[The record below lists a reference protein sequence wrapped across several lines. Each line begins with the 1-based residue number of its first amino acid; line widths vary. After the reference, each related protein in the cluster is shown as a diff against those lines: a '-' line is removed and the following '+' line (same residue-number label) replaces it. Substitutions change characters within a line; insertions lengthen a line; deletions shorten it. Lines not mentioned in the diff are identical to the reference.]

1 MTNRV
6 LLALL
11 MVVYLSIMCLA
22 EETMP
27 GQPEM
32 GYGSAEKYITREVKT
47 ITFGNIIDGTMT
59 YIVVPKKLMYGDSA
73 PVVVQLHGSM
83 LIGPEIYWETI
94 MHLAY
99 QGCIIIHPQFN
110 KSFPMV
116 IQDTD
121 QNDVM
126 ARAIDSVNKALK
138 AVAKHVRKDRIFL
151 YGHSLGGL
159 MAMCW
164 EGKGGC
170 KVAGRVLAN
179 PNVDPNCNAG
189 ALQPKI
195 KVLDYQNLGKK
206 LTGPVIIL
214 AGDKDKISPVKQIK
228 ESFNCISKNILKKA
242 YMVKSSSN
250 KGLSLLADHMAATND
265 TGFLPEA
272 VMSQIGGK
280 GRLDTLDFR
289 VYHAAID
296 AMVHDQKVEID
307 WNMGTWPDGTAIPAP
322 EEIACR

>member
-6 LLALL
+6 LLAFL
-11 MVVYLSIMCLA
+11 MVVYLSIICFAGESL
-22 EETMP
+22 P
-27 GQPEM
+27 GQPEK

-47 ITFGNIIDGTMT
+47 ITFGNILDGTMT
-59 YIVVPKKLMYGDSA
+59 YIVVPKKLMCGDSA
-73 PVVVQLHGSM
+73 PVVIQLHGSM

-99 QGCIIIHPQFN
+99 QGCIVIHPQFN

-121 QNDVM
+121 QNVVM
-126 ARAIDSVNKALK
+126 GRAVDSVNKAFK
-138 AVAKHVRKDRIFL
+138 VVEKHVCRDRIFL

-159 MAMCW
+159 MAICW

-189 ALQPKI
+189 GFQPRI
-195 KVLDYQNLGKK
+195 KVLDYQNLAKK
-206 LTGPVIIL
+206 LAGPVIIL
-214 AGDKDKISPVKQIK
+214 AGDKDEISPIKQIK
-228 ESFNCISKNILKKA
+228 ESFNCISKSNLKKA
-242 YMVKSSSN
+242 YRIKSASN
-250 KGLSLLADHMAATND
+250 KGLSLKADHMAATND

-280 GRLDTLDFR
+280 GCLDTLDFR
-289 VYHAAID
+289 VYHVALD
-296 AMVHDQKVEID
+296 AMIHDRKVEID
-307 WNMGTWPDGTAIPAP
+307 WNMGTWPDGTPIPAP
-322 EEIACR
+322 EEIRCK